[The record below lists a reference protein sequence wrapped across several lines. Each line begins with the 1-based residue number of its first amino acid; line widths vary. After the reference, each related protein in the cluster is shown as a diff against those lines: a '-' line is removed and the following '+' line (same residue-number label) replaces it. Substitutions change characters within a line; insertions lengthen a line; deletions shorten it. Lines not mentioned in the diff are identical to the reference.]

1 MTEIDET
8 AMPPKKIKTLRQLK
22 FKVMSSAKPYEFIEI
37 ALLEE
42 ISKSDYMSVHEMS
55 SASFNLYSRQS
66 SAMYN
71 DNDVYVDMDS
81 KKLWRIVER
90 VNESD
95 FAEFVLKMSLEDG
108 VVIEDYEDTIA
119 KKMYSLK
126 WLKDYLVEWYCK

>member
-1 MTEIDET
+1 
-8 AMPPKKIKTLRQLK
+8 MPPKKIKTLRQLK
-22 FKVMSSAKPYEFIEI
+22 FKVVSSAKPYEFIEI

-42 ISKSDYMSVHEMS
+42 ISKSKYMSLYEMS
-55 SASFNLYSRQS
+55 STSFNLYRRSS
-66 SAMYN
+66 NLTSAMYN